1 MISIKMPPISHACW
15 SLKHR
20 NYLIQQAHIL
30 YKAIEILGSYKS
42 ALRWFESPAR
52 GLNGASPCQALNR
65 KFGYH
70 EIQLLLTRIDYGI
83 YI

>member
-1 MISIKMPPISHACW
+1 MTFIKMPPTSHACW
-15 SLKHR
+15 SLKQR
-20 NYLIQQAHIL
+20 NYLIQQTHIL

-65 KFGYH
+65 KFGYL
-70 EIQLLLTRIDYGI
+70 EIQLLLTRIDYGV

>member
-1 MISIKMPPISHACW
+1 MISLKIPTISHACW

-20 NYLIQQAHIL
+20 NYLIQKTNIL
-30 YKAIEILGSYKS
+30 YQAIEILGSYKS

-52 GLNGASPCQALNR
+52 GLNGALPCQALNR
-65 KFGYH
+65 KSGYL
-70 EIQLLLTRIDYGI
+70 EIQLLLKRIDYGV